1 MTDTDT
7 PTIDEQKHMA
17 VAAIIGATRMA
28 DTINLNRFNANL
40 TLFRELVTEIAVNV
54 NELILIAS
62 TITND
67 KEINHG
73 IY

>member
-1 MTDTDT
+1 MTDTPT
-7 PTIDEQKHMA
+7 TIDEQKHKA
-17 VAAIIGATRMA
+17 VAAIIWATRMV

-40 TLFRELVTEIAVNV
+40 PLFRELVTEIAINA

-62 TITND
+62 AVTND
-67 KEINHG
+67 KEINNG

>member
-1 MTDTDT
+1 MTNT
-7 PTIDEQKHMA
+7 PTIDEQKHRA
-17 VAAIIGATRMA
+17 VAAIVWATRMV

-40 TLFRELVTEIAVNV
+40 PLFRELVTEIAVNV

-62 TITND
+62 TVTND

>member
-7 PTIDEQKHMA
+7 PSIDEQKHRA
-17 VAAIIGATRMA
+17 VAAIIGATRLA
-28 DTINLNRFNANL
+28 DTIDLNRFNANL
-40 TLFRELVTEIAVNV
+40 LLFRELVTEIAVNA

-62 TITND
+62 AVTND

>member
-7 PTIDEQKHMA
+7 PTIDEQKHMT

>member
-7 PTIDEQKHMA
+7 PTIDEQKHRA
-17 VAAIIGATRMA
+17 VAAIIVATRMA
-28 DTINLNRFNANL
+28 DTINLDRFNANL
-40 TLFRELVTEIAVNV
+40 TLFRELVADIAVAT
-54 NELILIAS
+54 NELILIANAV
-62 TITND
+62 TND

>member
-1 MTDTDT
+1 MTSFDA
-7 PTIDEQKHMA
+7 QKHKA
-17 VAAIIGATRMA
+17 VATIIWATRMA

-40 TLFRELVTEIAVNV
+40 QLFRELVTEIAVNT

>member
-7 PTIDEQKHMA
+7 PTIDEQKHKA
-17 VAAIIGATRMA
+17 VAAIIVATRMA
-28 DTINLNRFNANL
+28 DTINLDRFNANL
-40 TLFRELVTEIAVNV
+40 TLFRELVADIAVAT
-54 NELILIAS
+54 NELILIANAV
-62 TITND
+62 TND

>member
-7 PTIDEQKHMA
+7 PTIDEQKHRA

-40 TLFRELVTEIAVNV
+40 TLFRELVTEIAVN
-54 NELILIAS
+54 EL
-62 TITND
+62 
-67 KEINHG
+67 
-73 IY
+73 

>member
-17 VAAIIGATRMA
+17 VGAIIGATRMA

>member
-1 MTDTDT
+1 MTDT
-7 PTIDEQKHMA
+7 PTIDEQKHRA
-17 VAAIIGATRMA
+17 VAAIIWATRMV

-40 TLFRELVTEIAVNV
+40 PLFRELVTEIAVNV

-62 TITND
+62 TVTND

>member
-7 PTIDEQKHMA
+7 LTIDEQKHRA
-17 VAAIIGATRMA
+17 VAAIIWATRMV

-40 TLFRELVTEIAVNV
+40 PLFRELVTEIAVNV

-62 TITND
+62 TVTND

>member
-1 MTDTDT
+1 MTDTGT
-7 PTIDEQKHMA
+7 PSIDEQKHKA
-17 VAAIIGATRMA
+17 VMAIIGATRMA

-40 TLFRELVTEIAVNV
+40 QLFRELVTEIAVNT

>member
-7 PTIDEQKHMA
+7 PTIDEQKHKA
-17 VAAIIGATRMA
+17 VAAIIVATRMA
-28 DTINLNRFNANL
+28 DTINLDRFNANL
-40 TLFRELVTEIAVNV
+40 TLFRELVADIAVAT

>member
-7 PTIDEQKHMA
+7 PSIDEQKHRA

>member
-1 MTDTDT
+1 
-7 PTIDEQKHMA
+7 
-17 VAAIIGATRMA
+17 MA

>member
-1 MTDTDT
+1 MTDTGT
-7 PTIDEQKHMA
+7 PSIDEQKHKA
-17 VAAIIGATRMA
+17 VTAIIGATRMA

-40 TLFRELVTEIAVNV
+40 QLFRELVTEIAVNT